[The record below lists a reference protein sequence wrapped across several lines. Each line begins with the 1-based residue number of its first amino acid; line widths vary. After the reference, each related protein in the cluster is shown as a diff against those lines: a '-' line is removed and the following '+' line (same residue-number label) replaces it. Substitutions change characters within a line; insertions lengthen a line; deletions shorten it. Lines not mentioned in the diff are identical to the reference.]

1 VKSYWA
7 GRKAFAKN
15 LSRGNAALNLQ
26 WDFSSARD
34 ISAVANAYTSRA
46 IRDSYFLGR
55 TCILSPSISIRRG
68 AHMSGQ
74 SENMMD
80 LLKELAVLKELDGR
94 SEAELHSEESSA
106 RRTRRQQI
114 TDQIRALGE
123 TAS

>member
-1 VKSYWA
+1 MYS
-7 GRKAFAKN
+7 GTFTLLG
-15 LSRGNAALNLQ
+15 LSRQ
-26 WDFSSARD
+26 WQTRTQ
-34 ISAVANAYTSRA
+34 VVRLGTG
-46 IRDSYFLGR
+46 YFFWRIG
-55 TCILSPSISIRRG
+55 ILSPSIQSG
-68 AHMSGQ
+68 EENTMSAQ